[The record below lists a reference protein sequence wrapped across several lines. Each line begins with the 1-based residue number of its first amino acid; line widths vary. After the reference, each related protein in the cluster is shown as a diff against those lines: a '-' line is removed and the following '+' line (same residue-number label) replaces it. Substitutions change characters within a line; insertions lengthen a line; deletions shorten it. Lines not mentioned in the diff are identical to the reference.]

1 MQRINS
7 VESTSFWG
15 RVISGHKTTG
25 PAFGLRQRDREKKH
39 KNQECEREKCSLL
52 PHI

>member
-7 VESTSFWG
+7 VESTSIWG

-25 PAFGLRQRDREKKH
+25 PAFGLRQREI
-39 KNQECEREKCSLL
+39 ERRNTKPEM
-52 PHI
+52 